1 MLQLLDLAR
10 ENAQL
15 KRELCRIQAEAEALQ
30 HLIAALCRAWPD
42 MRCRTPSR
50 KDEAN
55 GRSWEESQ

>member
-15 KRELCRIQAEAEALQ
+15 KRELGRIQAEVETLQ
-30 HLIAALCRAWPD
+30 RLMAALWPD

-50 KDEAN
+50 KDDAN